1 MKYPARLLCI
11 SGHDPSGGA
20 GIQADIEACGAM
32 GAHPLSVLSSL
43 TVQDSAEV
51 YAVQAVSLDWLAQQI
66 ERVCADCPPQAIKVG
81 LLGSPEQ
88 AVLIARLIRG
98 RGVPAVVDP
107 VLRAGGGGVLARDE
121 TAQALRRELLPAA
134 TLITPNASEARAL
147 TGLADA
153 DAAGAALVADGC
165 ANVLVTGGDEA
176 GETVINTWH
185 RRDGAPQRFEWP
197 REPVGFHGAGCTLA
211 SAIAARLAQGDA
223 LEQALVRAQRF
234 VQGALAARLVIGS
247 GRAIPNRWHGA
258 RQGRPRA

>member
-88 AVLIARLIRG
+88 TVLIARLIRG

-107 VLRAGGGGVLARDE
+107 VLRAGGGGVLAQDE

-153 DAAGAALVADGC
+153 DAAGAALVAEGC

-185 RRDGAPQRFEWP
+185 RRDGTPQRFEWP

-258 RQGRPRA
+258 RQ